1 MELKDNYIIFQ
12 PKTPV
17 KTTKTAG
24 NKQVEEKKPPLTG
37 ERLNKDLTNW
47 HDFYQGKD
55 SAFTPVNDKPA
66 PETDRVKTGDK
77 PAGKEKGVET
87 PGDTKSTTRASTV
100 EKVETAKVEEKKD
113 TQQKVLTE
121 NHILKAD
128 QYPGIH
134 CLKEVKLNKTSL
146 KQLKKDKWF
155 EFNDKNM
162 KELEGQLGKEKSD
175 IIQKELKNKNLSEEE
190 LNKKLKD
197 MNFSKE
203 EAEIVAKNTKSQFS
217 PEKLDTIDKLRNKKF
232 SKEEL
237 TTELLKSGFSQTEV
251 DRVMKETYKPEGGK
265 FKEIEGA
272 PNYRK
277 TKGIHGTGQPTVEG
291 LRKVLD
297 EAGGKKKEVKWVNLR
312 EEPVIYIDGKPH
324 NLRLKSHD
332 TENLKQP
339 GITAEKLEEQE
350 KQLKAE
356 LIEESKRNGGY
367 ITLHEEVKDKDGKWV
382 TVSKKVKVS
391 EDSVKTTKDVFQDME
406 KEGYKIDY
414 KRIPITDEHDPEK
427 GDIDKLV
434 NALKDADPDT
444 PLVFNCHAGRGR
456 TTTGTVIADLMRS
469 APKDGSGK
477 DDLIRKNKS
486 FKLLFREFA
495 GNPEGEGSRLRA
507 LLSLIDTVQTAK
519 TPEDVDRVI
528 NALKGTPGKSEQ
540 AANDAIDREGQVQNL
555 REATIKQLEKFKT
568 DPAAREKAE
577 TFLKRYFKIVAFQEY
592 VKETGGNGYNPPFS
606 QWMDNN
612 KNLNDMY
619 DRVKLAFNSMG
630 PGEMDGSVMA

>member
-12 PKTPV
+12 PKTPAR
-17 KTTKTAG
+17 TTKVAG
-24 NKQVEEKKPPLTG
+24 NKEVEEKKPPLTG

-55 SAFTPVNDKPA
+55 SKFTPVNEKQLS
-66 PETDRVKTGDK
+66 ETSEVKNEEK
-77 PAGKEKGVET
+77 PAGKEKAD
-87 PGDTKSTTRASTV
+87 DTKTTTQTSSI
-100 EKVETAKVEEKKD
+100 EKVETAKVEEKKEP
-113 TQQKVLTE
+113 QKKVLTE
-121 NHILKAD
+121 EHILKAD

-134 CLKEVKLNKTSL
+134 CLKEVKLNKMSL
-146 KQLKKDKWF
+146 KQLKKGYFD
-155 EFNDKNM
+155 FNDKNI
-162 KELEGQLGKEKSD
+162 KELEGQIGKEKAD

-197 MNFSKE
+197 LNFSKE
-203 EAEIVAKNTKSQFS
+203 EAEIVAKNTKTQFS

-297 EAGGKKKEVKWVNLR
+297 EAGGKKKEVRWVNLR

-324 NLRLKSHD
+324 NLRLKSKD
-332 TENLKQP
+332 TENLKQA
-339 GITAEKLEEQE
+339 GITAEQLENQE
-350 KQLKAE
+350 KQLKEE

-382 TVSKKVKVS
+382 TVPKKVKVS
-391 EDSVKTTKDVFQDME
+391 EDSVKTTKEVFQDME

-456 TTTGTVIADLMRS
+456 TTTGTVIADLIRS
-469 APKDGSGK
+469 AQKDGSSK

-528 NALKGTPGKSEQ
+528 NTLKGTPGKSEQ

-630 PGEMDGSVMA
+630 PGGMDGSAVA